1 MFKRPLIAIALLGA
15 TSTFALAQDA
25 GQTDPQ
31 TGKKCVTF
39 MSSDLTPTGQMR
51 MQFRNICANPFHV
64 AVQTSISNRIRTT
77 SIEAGSVDKPAKAY
91 VNCKTDERCEAAKW
105 TYEPVTGGT
114 S

>member
-1 MFKRPLIAIALLGA
+1 MFSKKIIAIALLGA
-15 TSTFALAQDA
+15 TASFAHAQ
-25 GQTDPQ
+25 GETEPQ

-39 MSSDLTPTGQMR
+39 MASELTPTGQIR

-64 AVQTSISNRIRTT
+64 QVEVKDRTRGT
-77 SIEAGSVDKPAKAY
+77 NIEAGSVDKPSKAY

-105 TYEPVTGGT
+105 SYEPATA

>member
-1 MFKRPLIAIALLGA
+1 MFKKQIIAIALLGA
-15 TSTFALAQDA
+15 IASFAHAEDQK
-25 GQTDPQ
+25 DPQ

-39 MSSDLTPTGQMR
+39 MSSELTPTGQIR

-64 AVQTSISNRIRTT
+64 EVQAQSRVRATD
-77 SIEAGSVDKPAKAY
+77 IEAGSADKPAKAY

-105 TYEPVTGGT
+105 TYEPATA